1 MKTPTASPAEKAFRA
16 LLRTIG
22 LMRRVM
28 EPYFIQF
35 GLSGAQWGALRVLQ
49 RAEQEGRPALRL
61 TDLSERLLI
70 RPPSV
75 TAIVDRLQRL
85 GHVGRIGSTS
95 DRRAKQV
102 SLTPAGR
109 ELIER
114 IMKGHRPRIE
124 AVLAGLSRPEQ
135 VTFGRLL
142 EQLSSH
148 LQSMAGESES
158 PQAS

>member
-1 MKTPTASPAEKAFRA
+1 MKTPQPSPAENAFRA
-16 LLRTIG
+16 LVRTIG

-49 RAEQEGRPALRL
+49 RAEEDGCKALRL

-85 GHVGRIGSTS
+85 GHVGRIDSTS

-102 SLTPAGR
+102 SLTPGGR
-109 ELIER
+109 ELVER
-114 IMKGHRPRIE
+114 IMKGHGPRIE
-124 AVLAGLSRPEQ
+124 SVLAGLSRQEQ
-135 VTFGRLL
+135 TTFARLL
-142 EQLSSH
+142 EQLGSH
-148 LQSMAGESES
+148 LENMAGESGSS
-158 PQAS
+158 PTS